1 MNYNDRVQIVNEIIK
16 LREYV
21 FTVKTGN
28 DFNDIY
34 DRVEKALHQIRRNSK
49 IFIDKKLIYMDVE
62 EFEGHI
68 ITDNLKK
75 FIREV

>member
-1 MNYNDRVQIVNEIIK
+1 MDHNDRLQIVNEIIK

-34 DRVEKALHQIRRNSK
+34 DRVEEALRKIRKNSK
-49 IFIDKKLIYMDVE
+49 ILIDKKLIFMSVE
-62 EFEGHI
+62 DFEEYIISDNIKNHI
-68 ITDNLKK
+68 K
-75 FIREV
+75 EM